1 MEVRFSVGWDGRAE
15 AASWRVAAS
24 HILGSHVDMFT
35 AALCIVCV
43 CVFFGESKAA
53 RAPGSYLES
62 RRFALNE
69 NGYVSAQEC
78 RGCVSANSSCF
89 AGRSW
94 LASWH

>member
-1 MEVRFSVGWDGRAE
+1 MGGPKQLRGGLPLPISS
-15 AASWRVAAS
+15 AAMLTCSRQPCV
-24 HILGSHVDMFT
+24 L
-35 AALCIVCV
+35 CV